1 MFVIWNIYDFFKQ
14 LPKDRFKICWLLF
27 FFLSR
32 VQSRI
37 IRILQLLKDWGVHFV
52 YCASYASLLAMKLE
66 KLPVNDKTTA
76 WCQTNTSP
84 KHYIKRCKQVTN
96 TKNELWK
103 TVRLTTFQNHNRHP
117 FVSARLV
124 CVASVSVRFRSKER
138 GTRVKDR
145 AKNGASKRAKPKI
158 PSHVCPSVHSFDT
171 APLMGNFS
179 STELNCN
186 PTTNGN

>member
-1 MFVIWNIYDFFKQ
+1 MLVIV
-14 LPKDRFKICWLLF
+14 
-27 FFLSR
+27 FFLRR

-52 YCASYASLLAMKLE
+52 YYARYASLFAMKLE
-66 KLPVNDKTTA
+66 KIRVNDKTTA

-96 TKNELWK
+96 TRNILWK
-103 TVRLTTFQNHNRHP
+103 TVRLKSFQKPQCHR
-117 FVSARLV
+117 FESASVRLA

-158 PSHVCPSVHSFDT
+158 PFLVLFLFLFLFLSPRINENACYAGYCTFVHPCILLT
-171 APLMGNFS
+171 QL
-179 STELNCN
+179 L
-186 PTTNGN
+186 